1 MKITADIF
9 EAHLK
14 CQTKCW
20 LRTIGEPFSGNTYA
34 EWVTMQNSFYRAT
47 NTEQLVARSATHEIA
62 LSPTTGNF
70 ELEKWRIATSLTIQA
85 QLNNCVL
92 ESELHGMERV
102 PSTNMDHPAE
112 LIPIRFIFN
121 NKLGKDDK
129 LLLAFDTF
137 VLSESLGREIQA
149 GKIIHGD
156 NSDTLRVNVSALS
169 DNVKKR
175 IETITALL
183 SSPISPE
190 LILNRHCTECEF
202 RNRCHQKAKESD
214 DLSLLSGMS
223 EKERARHRSKGI
235 FTVNQLSYTFTPRRT
250 PKRAK
255 KPAKPHHFSLQAL
268 AIREKCVYIH
278 GSPTLP
284 ECNSRVY
291 LDIEGLPD
299 RDFYYLIG
307 ALVVTEERETCHSF
321 WADTESEAATI
332 FIQFAEVISKLSD
345 YRVFHYGDYD
355 ATAIKRVSVG
365 LPKATQEQLE
375 VIIEKSVNI
384 LSLVYPH
391 VYFPTYSNSLKEISS
406 CFKCNTDSQ
415 VATGLD
421 SIIWRML
428 WESSMDSSLRNRLI
442 EYNLGDCTALK
453 QLTDFITCRISNEVV
468 TTEDGL
474 VVNRS
479 SPLLADV

>member
-20 LRTIGEPFSGNTYA
+20 LRSIGEPFSGNVYA
-34 EWVTMQNSFYRAT
+34 EWVAMQNHSYRAT
-47 NTEQLVARSATHEIA
+47 QTEQLIARSSIHELE
-62 LSPTTGNF
+62 LSPATGNL
-70 ELEKWRIATSLTIQA
+70 EVEKWRIATSLIVQA
-85 QLNNCVL
+85 QINNCVL
-92 ESELHGMERV
+92 ESDLHGMERV
-102 PSTNMDHPAE
+102 SSKIMDHPAE

-156 NSDTLRVNVSALS
+156 NSDTLRVNVFALF

-175 IETITALL
+175 IDTITALL

-255 KPAKPHHFSLQAL
+255 NPAKPHHFSLQAL
-268 AIREKCVYIH
+268 AIREKCIYIH
-278 GSPTLP
+278 GTPTLP
-284 ECNSRVY
+284 DSKIKVFF
-291 LDIEGLPD
+291 DIEGLPD

-307 ALVVTEERETCHSF
+307 VLVVTQESESFHSF
-321 WADTESEAATI
+321 WADSKSEETTI
-332 FIQFAEVISKLSD
+332 FLQFAALISTLSD
-345 YRVFHYGDYD
+345 YNIFHYGDYD
-355 ATAIKRVSVG
+355 VAAIKRVSVG
-365 LPKATQEQLE
+365 LPKSSQDQFEA
-375 VIIEKSVNI
+375 IIKHSVNV
-384 LSLVYPH
+384 LSLIYPH
-391 VYFPTYSNSLKEISS
+391 VYFPTHSN
-406 CFKCNTDSQ
+406 
-415 VATGLD
+415 
-421 SIIWRML
+421 
-428 WESSMDSSLRNRLI
+428 
-442 EYNLGDCTALK
+442 AL
-453 QLTDFITCRISNEVV
+453 V
-468 TTEDGL
+468 TTQR
-474 VVNRS
+474 NFFKK
-479 SPLLADV
+479 